1 MNEHRKPINTIEFSE
16 DSEYIATGSNDM
28 KIKIWDLNLDKMKK
42 HQQLFQNNYQISIKT
57 LHMLHDVSTVK
68 FGDDHKLYIG
78 CEDGS
83 VRI

>member
-42 HQQLFQNNYQISIKT
+42 H
-57 LHMLHDVSTVK
+57 
-68 FGDDHKLYIG
+68 
-78 CEDGS
+78 
-83 VRI
+83 